1 MKNKGAQERDGKGK
15 RSRET
20 KSNSCKQAVIKE
32 VNDHIENKNWELIP
46 RDKVPKG
53 TTILPS
59 VWSMKRK
66 RDIKTQQVYKH
77 KARLNVHGG
86 KQVYGENYFETFT
99 PVVTWFSIRLLLVLS
114 ILNKW
119 HTRQVDFVLAY
130 TLHPGI
136 HTSRH

>member
-1 MKNKGAQERDGKGK
+1 
-15 RSRET
+15 
-20 KSNSCKQAVIKE
+20 
-32 VNDHIENKNWELIP
+32 
-46 RDKVPKG
+46 VPKG
-53 TTILPS
+53 VKVLPS

-86 KQVYGENYFETFT
+86 KQAYGKNYFEMYA

-114 ILNKW
+114 ILNNW

-130 TLHPGI
+130 TQADIEFDMYMELPMGI
-136 HTSRH
+136 ETKYSNGKHMCSNFSRTSMVKSRLDKYGTNILSRD